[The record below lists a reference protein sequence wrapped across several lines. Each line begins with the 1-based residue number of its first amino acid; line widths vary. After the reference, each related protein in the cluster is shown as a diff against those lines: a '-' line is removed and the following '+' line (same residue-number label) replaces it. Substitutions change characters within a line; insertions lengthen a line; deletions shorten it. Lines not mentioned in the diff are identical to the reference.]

1 MSEHL
6 YNVTKCVITLI
17 YYIFLIMNYSTY
29 SVLNNG
35 SESII
40 DLLLGYPS
48 YEFIDAF
55 IVRFAIDFERGL
67 NYWMTLNDIDEWMND
82 DGSGNVVGRTKMY

>member
-6 YNVTKCVITLI
+6 YNVAKCVITLI

-55 IVRFAIDFERGL
+55 MVWFVIDFERSF
-67 NYWMTLNDIDEWMND
+67 NNCITLMIDD
-82 DGSGNVVGRTKMY
+82 